1 MCPTVLGRVQTRVA
15 ILIGPAI
22 LATILSLVT
31 KNEGWIIT
39 IGLYLL
45 MGVALDTVVYPA
57 LIKWQPPWLT
67 FCLAVGEFFLLY
79 VLVKALKPGHAPYGD
94 PHHFF
99 GWGSDWRPIML
110 YWVSWVIAI
119 WTKIVVLP
127 LVSLSWIENGGEF
140 RKVGW
145 SVAPDYV
152 PLPVLSTVD
161 DRVSEGK
168 LVRELSSVHTVPQL
182 TAARPLSAVHQV
194 IAVAP
199 SGAASA
205 ESDKA
210 PASAPA
216 PTTN

>member
-22 LATILSLVT
+22 LASILTIITS
-31 KNEGWIIT
+31 NEGWIVT
-39 IGLYLL
+39 IGIYLM

-57 LIKWQPPWLT
+57 IIKWQPPWLT
-67 FCLAVGEFFLLY
+67 FVLAVGEFFLLY

-99 GWGSDWRPIML
+99 GWGSDWRPITL
-110 YWVSWVIAI
+110 YWVSWVMAI

-127 LVSLSWIENGGEF
+127 LISLSWIENGGEF

-152 PLPVLSTVD
+152 PLPVIAAID
-161 DRVSEGK
+161 DRASEGK
-168 LVRELSSVHTVPQL
+168 LLREFSSVHTVPQL
-182 TAARPLSAVHQV
+182 TMARPLSGVHQV
-194 IAVAP
+194 IGVTPTAEASNAEQAPATSPAP
-199 SGAASA
+199 SA
-205 ESDKA
+205 
-210 PASAPA
+210 
-216 PTTN
+216 N

>member
-22 LATILSLVT
+22 LATILSLAT
-31 KNEGWIIT
+31 QNEGWIIT

-45 MGVALDTVVYPA
+45 MGVALDSVVYPA

-67 FCLAVGEFFLLY
+67 FVLAVGEFFILY

-110 YWVSWVIAI
+110 YWVSWVMAV

-127 LVSLSWIENGGEF
+127 LISLSWIENGGEF

-152 PLPVLSTVD
+152 PLPVLSAID

-199 SGAASA
+199 DAGGHG
-205 ESDKA
+205 EKA
-210 PASAPA
+210 PSSAPA